1 MLKFEK
7 PSLIFLTV
15 LLLLIFPS
23 TTKSDDNI
31 QSFTFANF
39 TKGNTDPIFFF
50 SSDATVT
57 QSALQITPD
66 SSNVQNSYL
75 ANKAGRVI
83 FMTPFQLWEPL
94 NSTTKRSASFNT
106 SFLLNVHRVN
116 ESVVPG
122 EGIAFAILPSYDE
135 PPQGSDGGYLGL
147 TNETL
152 DGNPSNQF
160 IAIELDTVKQT
171 YDPDSNHLGLDINS
185 VKNHTTTA
193 SLTPFGIE
201 IAPVND
207 TNYTVWIDYDG
218 FNHRIDV
225 FMTKEGT
232 ARPGNPYLS
241 QSLDISSFVSQWS
254 YFGFSASTSS
264 NYELHCVLAWN
275 LTVEILPEKSGLA
288 IWKIV
293 LIAFALL
300 AVLITVF
307 WFIFSFYMRK
317 RKVRDDPSV
326 LMGALKSLPGTP
338 REFEFKEL
346 KKATNNFDEKFK
358 LGQGGFGIV
367 YKGVLPGEDA
377 EVAVKMFSRDRTKCQ
392 DDFLHELTII
402 NRLRHKHLVKLL
414 GWCHKNGLL
423 LLVYEFMPNGS
434 LDQHLFIDGDDR
446 PLLPWDRR
454 YTIIA
459 DVASALHYLHNEYD
473 QRVVHRD
480 LKASNIM
487 LDSSFNARLGDF
499 GLARVLETDKTSY
512 AELEL
517 GGVPGTMGY
526 IAPECFHTGKAT
538 RESDLYAFGAVVLET
553 VSGRRPRCDISGFQF
568 LVDWVWKLYREGRLL
583 DAVDGRLAGEF
594 DGEQA
599 RRLLL
604 LGLACSHPMAAERPK
619 AEVVVQIIYG
629 TVEPPAMPPFR
640 PSFIWPS
647 AAVVGD
653 DRESTTT
660 SSVVTSSY
668 YGSSAA
674 WTPQC
679 LSKEVYASTPEEDV
693 SLP

>member
-1 MLKFEK
+1 MI
-7 PSLIFLTV
+7 IFRASPLPTSPG
-15 LLLLIFPS
+15 ITQIP
-23 TTKSDDNI
+23 D
-31 QSFTFANF
+31 
-39 TKGNTDPIFFF
+39 FFF
-50 SSDATVT
+50 SVDTGVS
-57 QSALQITPD
+57 QNALQITPD
-66 SSNVQNSYL
+66 TSNVQDNYL
-75 ANKAGRVI
+75 VNKSGRVI
-83 FMTPFQLWEPL
+83 FNTPFQLWQPL

-106 SFLLNVHRVN
+106 SILVNVFRVN
-116 ESVVPG
+116 QSVIPG
-122 EGIAFAILPSYDE
+122 EGIAFAILPSLDD
-135 PPQGSDGGYLGL
+135 PPAGSHGGYLGL

-152 DGNPSNQF
+152 DGKPSNRF
-160 IAIELDTVKQT
+160 VAIELDTVQQS
-171 YDPDSNHLGLDINS
+171 YDPDNNHIGLDINS
-185 VKNHTTTA
+185 VKNQTTA
-193 SLTPFGIE
+193 PLTPFGIE
-201 IAPVND
+201 IVPV
-207 TNYTVWIDYDG
+207 TPTKYTVWIDYDG
-218 FNHRIDV
+218 VNHRIDV
-225 FMTKEGT
+225 FMAKEGV
-232 ARPGNPYLS
+232 AKPGKPALT
-241 QSLDISSFVSQWS
+241 QSLDISLFVSQWS

-264 NYELHCVLAWN
+264 NYELHCVLGWN
-275 LTVEILPEKSGLA
+275 LTIEILPGDKKSSFTT
-288 IWKIV
+288 WKIV
-293 LIAFALL
+293 VILVALL
-300 AVLITVF
+300 VVLITVF
-307 WFIFSFYMRK
+307 GLVVSFYMKR

-346 KKATNNFDEKFK
+346 KKATNNFDEKLK

-367 YKGVLPGEDA
+367 YKGVLAGENA

-423 LLVYEFMPNGS
+423 LLVYEYMPNGS
-434 LDQHLFIDGDDR
+434 LDQHLFINAGDDR

-487 LDSSFNARLGDF
+487 LDSLFNARLGDF
-499 GLARVLETDKTSY
+499 GLARALETDKTSY

-553 VSGRRPRCDISGFQF
+553 VSGKRPRCDISGFQF

-594 DGEQA
+594 DGEKA

-604 LGLACSHPMAAERPK
+604 LGLACSNPAAGERPK

-629 TVEPPAMPPFR
+629 TVEPPVIPPFR
-640 PSFIWPS
+640 PAFVWPS

-653 DRESTTT
+653 DLESSTK

-668 YGSSAA
+668 YGSSAG
-674 WTPQC
+674 WTSQC
-679 LSKEVYASTPEEDV
+679 LSKEVHASTLEDV